1 MYSIRRATFEDAEAI
16 AAIHVKSWK
25 STYNDLLDEEDLS
38 NITYENRRALWET
51 VLKMEKSGT
60 CTFVICDEK
69 QMVGFISGGPERTK
83 RFDYDS
89 EIYNI
94 YLLDS
99 FQKKGLGARLLNAFS
114 EEMLAIGYKT
124 ILVWVIKQ
132 NPSSRFYERYKAE
145 PVGEEMITIG
155 DGRYQETAYGW
166 KNINALLELLD
177 YSTHT
182 K

>member
-1 MYSIRRATFEDAEAI
+1 MYSIRRATFEDAEMI
-16 AAIHVKSWK
+16 ATIHVKSWK
-25 STYNDLLDEEDLS
+25 STYNELLDEEDLS
-38 NITYENRRALWET
+38 NITYENRRVLWET
-51 VLKMEKSGT
+51 ILKMEKSGT
-60 CTFVICDEK
+60 CTFVISDEK
-69 QMVGFISGGPERTK
+69 QMVGFVSGGPERTK

-94 YLLDS
+94 YLLDE

-114 EEMLAIGYKT
+114 KEMLGIGYNS

-145 PVGEEMITIG
+145 LVGEEIITIG

-166 KNINALLELLD
+166 KDINALLELLD
-177 YSTHT
+177 EP
-182 K
+182 